1 MGEYSF
7 RLFVEKIQHHQM
19 YDIVTPKDK
28 AINKQKLREVIPKAE
43 ELKKQLLKQY
53 QNQLDKDLKDFEEH
67 VKKVENAN
75 AERLKQEKEQ
85 RYN

>member
-1 MGEYSF
+1 
-7 RLFVEKIQHHQM
+7 M
-19 YDIVTPKDK
+19 YDMVTPKDK

>member
-1 MGEYSF
+1 
-7 RLFVEKIQHHQM
+7 M
-19 YDIVTPKDK
+19 YDMVTPKDK

-67 VKKVENAN
+67 VKKVEKAN